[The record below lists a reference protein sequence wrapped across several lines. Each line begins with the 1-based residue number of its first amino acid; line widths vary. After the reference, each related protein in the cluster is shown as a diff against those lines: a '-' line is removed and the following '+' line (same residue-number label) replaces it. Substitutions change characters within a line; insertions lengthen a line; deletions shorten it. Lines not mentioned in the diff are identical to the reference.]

1 MEENTQNTEE
11 KVEEKKEV
19 KKDNTISY
27 EEFKKVEMK
36 VGKIIS
42 AEVVEGA
49 DKLYK
54 FMVDV
59 AEENPRQILSAI
71 REYYPE
77 PEFLVGKKLVFVTN
91 LAPRM
96 IRGLESQGMVVAV
109 DGFENQPIF
118 LVPEEDVK
126 EGSKAR

>member
-1 MEENTQNTEE
+1 MEENT
-11 KVEEKKEV
+11 EKKEIEIKKEEV
-19 KKDNTISY
+19 KDNVISY

-42 AEVVEGA
+42 AEIVEGA

-59 AEENPRQILSAI
+59 GEEKPRQILSAI
-71 REYYPE
+71 REFYSD
-77 PEFLVGKKLVFVTN
+77 PEFFIGKKLVFVTN
-91 LAPRM
+91 LAPRV

-109 DGFENQPIF
+109 DGSEDQPIF
-118 LVPEEDVK
+118 LVPEVDVPA
-126 EGSKAR
+126 GSKAR

>member
-1 MEENTQNTEE
+1 MEENI
-11 KVEEKKEV
+11 EKKEIEV
-19 KKDNTISY
+19 TKEEVKDNTISY
-27 EEFKKVEMK
+27 EEFKKVEMR

-42 AEVVEGA
+42 AEIVENA

-54 FMVDV
+54 FMVDIG
-59 AEENPRQILSAI
+59 EEKPRQILSAI
-71 REYYPE
+71 REYYTD
-77 PEFLVGKKLVFVTN
+77 PEFFIGKKLVFVTN

-109 DGFENQPIF
+109 DGLENQPIF

-126 EGSKAR
+126 SGSKAR